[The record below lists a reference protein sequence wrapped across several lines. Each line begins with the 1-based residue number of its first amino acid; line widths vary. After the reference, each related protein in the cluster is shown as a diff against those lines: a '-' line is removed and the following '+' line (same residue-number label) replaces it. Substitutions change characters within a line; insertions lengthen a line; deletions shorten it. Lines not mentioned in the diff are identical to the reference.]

1 MQAKATIPLQ
11 QDDDEDF
18 YPSSDGRPMAESD
31 VHLEEMLYLIAAL
44 RNRYQEMQDMYVGGN
59 LLFYYIRG
67 DRKASLAPDV
77 FVVKGVAKRR
87 RKSYLLWKEGRGPS
101 FVIEVTSRSTRKEDL
116 EKKRDRYEQMGVEE
130 YFLHDPL
137 AEYLDPPLQGYRL
150 QDGRYWRLPSEPD
163 GSMVSWTT
171 GLRLRRE
178 GEHLRLVDLAS
189 GQPLPSF
196 EEVWGDNR
204 RQAQELRR
212 QAERLR
218 RRDEELRQKDE
229 ELLQKDEELRQRDE
243 ELRQLE
249 AARQAAEERTRTLE
263 DEMAG
268 LRRKLE
274 SR

>member
-44 RNRYQEMQDMYVGGN
+44 RIRYQDVEDVYVGGN

-67 DRKASLAPDV
+67 DRKAALAPDV
-77 FVVKGVAKRR
+77 FVVKGAEKRR

-101 FVIEVTSRSTRKEDL
+101 LVIEVTSRSTRKEDL

-137 AEYLDPPLQGYRL
+137 AEYLNPPLQGYRL
-150 QDGRYWRLPSEPD
+150 QEGRYWRLPPEPD
-163 GSMVSWTT
+163 GSLVSGTT

-178 GEHLRLVDLAS
+178 GEHLRLIDLAS

-196 EEVWGDNR
+196 EEVWGDNQ
-204 RQAQELRR
+204 RQARELRR

-218 RRDEELRQKDE
+218 RQDEEIRRKDE
-229 ELLQKDEELRQRDE
+229 ELARLRHE
-243 ELRQLE
+243 
-249 AARQAAEERTRTLE
+249 
-263 DEMAG
+263 
-268 LRRKLE
+268 LE